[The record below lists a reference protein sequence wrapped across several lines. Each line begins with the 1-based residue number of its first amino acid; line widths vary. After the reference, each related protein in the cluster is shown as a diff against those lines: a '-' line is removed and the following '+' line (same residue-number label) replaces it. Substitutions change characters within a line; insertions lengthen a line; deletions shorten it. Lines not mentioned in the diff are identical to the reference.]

1 MFNIYFD
8 YCKYLSGI
16 GVSSGSAFV
25 IHLSTFGTLLITVFA
40 HLLFMIPYLLT
51 RNPIKEKMFHK
62 IMKTIFNYITFGV
75 YIRLFLEIFFR
86 YCLVAAKEIYDGNN
100 KSSNELKI
108 SYYISVILLC
118 IWSCFPLFVLFH
130 WLSLWFYQFKVEN
143 SKFSELYAEIKQNL
157 IARAYTLI
165 FIIKRVVFI
174 WLVTIFYSLPLLTKV
189 AIFSWVNVLS
199 YVHLVSCKPFEA
211 VKDNI
216 VEIIMD
222 SFYLFISAFMWV
234 YNTRGSWRDWW
245 TAAVISC
252 ILLSYVATT
261 IVNLIV
267 AYFNLK
273 KLICSW
279 ASRVK
284 NLTKTKAVSN
294 EESDISNSKL
304 GPISKTLKRKLYE
317 ESKIL
322 NATSDL
328 ASNIQLAQDQNL
340 VEIPF
345 RLKPITLSEFDEVQD
360 EDDIEE
366 IKEKR
371 INQDEPFF
379 FDIENEI
386 NKNVIIQA
394 NNSQNEQVEQ
404 KNQWEEKMKQDMNK
418 IKNRIKRKMHGID
431 IKFKTSD

>member
-1 MFNIYFD
+1 
-8 YCKYLSGI
+8 
-16 GVSSGSAFV
+16 
-25 IHLSTFGTLLITVFA
+25 
-40 HLLFMIPYLLT
+40 MIPYLLT
-51 RNPIKEKMFHK
+51 RNPTKVKMFHK
-62 IMKTIFNYITFGV
+62 IMKAIYNYLTFGL

-86 YCLVAAKEIYDGNN
+86 YCLVAAKEIYDGND
-100 KSSNELKI
+100 KSSDKLKI

-118 IWSCFPLFVLFH
+118 IWGCFPLFVLLH
-130 WLSLWFYQFKVEN
+130 WLSLCFYQFKVEN

-165 FIIKRVVFI
+165 FIIKRIVFI
-174 WLVTIFYSLPLLTKV
+174 WLVTILYSLPLLTKV

-234 YNTRGSWRDWW
+234 YNTRSSWKDWW
-245 TAAVISC
+245 TSTMISC
-252 ILLSYVATT
+252 ILLIYVATT

-267 AYFNLK
+267 AYFSLK
-273 KLICSW
+273 KLICNW
-279 ASRVK
+279 VSRIK
-284 NLTKTKAVSN
+284 NLNKNKAITKEV
-294 EESDISNSKL
+294 SDINKNKL
-304 GPISKTLKRKLYE
+304 RPISKNFKQKLYE
-317 ESKIL
+317 ESKIP

-328 ASNIQLAQDQNL
+328 ASNIQLTQDQNL

-345 RLKPITLSEFDEVQD
+345 RLKPRTLSEFDEVQD

-366 IKEKR
+366 VKEER
-371 INQDEPFF
+371 INQNEPFF

-386 NKNVIIQA
+386 NKNEIIQVYS
-394 NNSQNEQVEQ
+394 SQNELEEQ
-404 KNQWEEKMKQDMNK
+404 KNEWEEQMKQDMNK
-418 IKNRIKRKMHGID
+418 IKNRIKRKMNGID
-431 IKFKTSD
+431 INLKTSN